1 VIIKK
6 GQEVDLEAYSAF
18 CDVWQLK
25 PSVLEESLREAG
37 IQTVF
42 VVGLGISFMYMADVA
57 EDFCVKYTS
66 LDSMKRG
73 FRTVVLDDC
82 TKGVAPDST
91 EEARKEMAKEGVEF
105 MPSSAVEE
113 FFKKK

>member
-1 VIIKK
+1 VKPTSR
-6 GQEVDLEAYSAF
+6 LYSSW
-18 CDVWQLK
+18 DWV
-25 PSVLEESLREAG
+25 SV
-37 IQTVF
+37 V
-42 VVGLGISFMYMADVA
+42 MYMADVA

-66 LDSMKRG
+66 LDSRQRG

-91 EEARKEMAKEGVEF
+91 DEARKEMAKEGVEF

-113 FFKKK
+113 FFKK